1 MGRLHL
7 ILPILMLA
15 AGLGACADRL
25 PPPDPTIVEV
35 RISAD
40 EGINTGTA
48 GDGLPIPVRLYRLSS
63 ATAFEEATFDE
74 IYHQEM
80 KTLGGHLV
88 GVTEFVLFPGQA
100 EVITREFN
108 ERERH
113 FGIVVAYKGGA
124 PRWRASTSVPPGET
138 SIFNIRLGPRGVA
151 LERS

>member
-1 MGRLHL
+1 MARVRATFLL
-7 ILPILMLA
+7 LLLA
-15 AGLGACADRL
+15 MSLGACADRL
-25 PPPDPTIVEV
+25 APPDPTIVEV
-35 RISAD
+35 RISAA
-40 EGINTGTA
+40 EGINRGTA

-63 ATAFEEATFDE
+63 PAAFDAATFEE

-100 EVITREFN
+100 EVITRQFN

-113 FGIVVAYKGGA
+113 FGIVAAYKGGT

-138 SIFNIRLGPRGVA
+138 TVLEIRLARNGV
-151 LERS
+151 LLRKL